1 MNFLPNKAHL
11 GINAALFVAYHASK
25 DNPISG
31 AAIARHYNLGSRS
44 LEPVL
49 QTLGNAGLL
58 QSVRG
63 QAGGYYID
71 SPDKISV
78 RDIITCFISR
88 LLPEC
93 SAFSEFSPVL
103 TKFTEKN
110 YELFL
115 NNMSEVTIKD
125 LCDDSTENKLPKLQK
140 DILLFEI

>member
-58 QSVRG
+58 KSIRG
-63 QAGGYYID
+63 QGGGYYID
-71 SPDKISV
+71 EPEKINIK
-78 RDIITCFISR
+78 DIVTCFVNK
-88 LLPEC
+88 LMPEC
-93 SAFSEFSPVL
+93 PAFAEFSPIL
-103 TKFTEKN
+103 NSFTEDT
-110 YELFL
+110 YIQFL
-115 NNMSEVTIKD
+115 NKLSEVTIKD
-125 LCDDSTENKLPKLQK
+125 LCDASEENNLPKLQK